1 MNLDEGVFAGRQAVQ
16 GRGGFR
22 APCPEVTEAQGLV
35 DRPQVRHRSC
45 QEPLAGFCPEVSRE
59 DLRPQAMPRGAAS
72 AIPALAD
79 RRQVRWLFSVGQI
92 EPEGWQA
99 KSLAV
104 DSSQRGAA
112 V

>member
-1 MNLDEGVFAGRQAVQ
+1 MNLDKGVFAGRQAVQ
-16 GRGGFR
+16 GRGGCR
-22 APCPEVTEAQGLV
+22 APCPEATEAQGLV
-35 DRPQVRHRSC
+35 DRPQARHRSC
-45 QEPLAGFCPEVSRE
+45 QAPLAGPEVSRE
-59 DLRPQAMPRGAAS
+59 DPRPQAMLRGAAS
-72 AIPALAD
+72 ASPALAD
-79 RRQVRWLFSVGQI
+79 RQQARWLFSVGQV